1 MVGMNRF
8 RLDDRGWWVANY
20 SDRHSARW
28 TKPERRALK
37 KRYRA
42 LLNYRWRKGYG
53 HRHKDIIWTLALEH
67 GRSYCAIDTQLR
79 LLGIRER
86 KYARVR

>member
-1 MVGMNRF
+1 MNRF
-8 RLDDRGWWVANY
+8 RLDDRGWWVPNF
-20 SDRHSARW
+20 SDRNSARW
-28 TKPERRALK
+28 TKAERRALK

-42 LLNYRWRKGYG
+42 LKRYRWRKGFG

-67 GRSYCAIDTQLR
+67 GRTFCAIETQLCS
-79 LLGIRER
+79 LGVLER